1 MFINYVDNRF
11 AVRDFVLKYL
21 SHILRANQESMI
33 VMNVSRMSRYFELF
47 RVKVMVLN
55 YLQYMLI
62 KNDESVT

>member
-1 MFINYVDNRF
+1 M
-11 AVRDFVLKYL
+11 LKYL
-21 SHILRANQESMI
+21 SHRLRANQESMI

-47 RVKVMVLN
+47 RIKVMVLN